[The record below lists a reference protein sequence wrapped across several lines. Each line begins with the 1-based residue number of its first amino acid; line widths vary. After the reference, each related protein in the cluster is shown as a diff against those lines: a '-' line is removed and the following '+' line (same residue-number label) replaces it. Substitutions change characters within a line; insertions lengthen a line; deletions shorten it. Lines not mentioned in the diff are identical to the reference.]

1 MSQTYDQ
8 RRAAVERVLTAEG
21 VTTPTGGTLTAVAV
35 KVLAALDNTR
45 EHVR

>member
-1 MSQTYDQ
+1 MSLTYEQ
-8 RRAAVERVLTAEG
+8 RCAAVERVLTDEG
-21 VTTPTGGTLTAVAV
+21 VTAPRGDTLTAVAV